1 MNLSGNKGRGI
12 NTELCCSWTMDSYMV
27 LGSSLGPMTPW
38 SQLAVLATQIGMD
51 PMAAWP
57 SNLYLAS
64 GVGPD
69 SGHSHGL
76 QWQQDPQTSVQ
87 TLAEAGP

>member
-1 MNLSGNKGRGI
+1 
-12 NTELCCSWTMDSYMV
+12 MV
-27 LGSSLGPMTPW
+27 LGSSLGLMALW
-38 SQLAVLATQIGMD
+38 SQLAMLVTQIGMD

-57 SNLYLAS
+57 SNPHLAS

-69 SGHSHGL
+69 SGYSHGF

-87 TLAEAGP
+87 TLAEAWP